1 VSVDILMSDAPA
13 GLIWPLNMIIIMW
26 PLKYQLNL
34 VLNLVRSIAPAK
46 ISHCLAEAET
56 TVVVQRVL
64 C

>member
-1 VSVDILMSDAPA
+1 MSDAPA
-13 GLIWPLNMIIIMW
+13 GLIWPLNMIIIMR

-34 VLNLVRSIAPAK
+34 DLNLVRSIVPAK